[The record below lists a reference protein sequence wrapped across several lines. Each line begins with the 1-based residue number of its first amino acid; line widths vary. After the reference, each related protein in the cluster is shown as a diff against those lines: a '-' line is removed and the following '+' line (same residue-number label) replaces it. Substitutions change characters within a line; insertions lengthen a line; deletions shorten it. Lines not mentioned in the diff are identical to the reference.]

1 MERASIRR
9 FMRVPNGGS
18 CASQTAV
25 HARPVRRF
33 MRVSLH
39 KCKAVRAALTLG
51 APLRFGD
58 GGRGGRRAGRRT
70 AGSETVVSA
79 APGCFAVVPLFHL
92 AVSATCSCD
101 DMATTN
107 PWESQELFATC
118 SEMSEGRIG
127 GGDEKF
133 PPLLLLVKLVVKMLL
148 ADVAN
153 VLLEK

>member
-1 MERASIRR
+1 MQ
-9 FMRVPNGGS
+9 GGS
-18 CASQTAV
+18 SRT
-25 HARPVRRF
+25 HLGRTSSVRR
-33 MRVSLH
+33 
-39 KCKAVRAALTLG
+39 
-51 APLRFGD
+51 
-58 GGRGGRRAGRRT
+58 RRAGR
-70 AGSETVVSA
+70 AEGGAQDGGFGNGGISSA
-79 APGCFAVVPLFHL
+79 RMLCSCSIVPFGC
-92 AVSATCSCD
+92 ATCSCD

-148 ADVAN
+148 ADVTN